1 MNSILLSRNML
12 RARMIYSW
20 HQKAVISGTIT
31 QWSCQET
38 TLLPVSISVTLLYQ
52 QDRVPTSINS
62 KSVITTRSLKR
73 PKIRNHGCGDSG
85 FSFSVSLT
93 SKYLISTGYSINSD
107 CPIINIRQ
115 NGQKLDFIGTLKA
128 SEIDRIRTMI
138 VKEDVKTGM
147 ITIYTG
153 GDECLTIFRQ
163 VEETEKDSIYALRLK
178 SVRLKIPRT
187 YLGTFSKGT
196 PRKASEIRS
205 VKNSS

>member
-1 MNSILLSRNML
+1 ML
-12 RARMIYSW
+12 QARMIYSW

-31 QWSCQET
+31 HLDEM
-38 TLLPVSISVTLLYQ
+38 LVTLLMLVTLSSVTNIN
-52 QDRVPTSINS
+52 RAILSNS
-62 KSVITTRSLKR
+62 KRSLKR

-138 VKEDVKTGM
+138 VKEDIKTGM

-178 SVRLKIPRT
+178 SVSHWPSLNTPWSTSGPLPTKKI
-187 YLGTFSKGT
+187 SKKFILCQKL
-196 PRKASEIRS
+196 RF
-205 VKNSS
+205 

>member
-1 MNSILLSRNML
+1 ML

-31 QWSCQET
+31 NLKWSCQQT

-52 QDRVPTSINS
+52 QDRAPTSM
-62 KSVITTRSLKR
+62 KSVITERSLKR

-187 YLGTFSKGT
+187 YLGSFSKDT

>member
-31 QWSCQET
+31 HLEEC
-38 TLLPVSISVTLLYQ
+38 LLYQ
-52 QDRVPTSINS
+52 QSTGRLHCYHLDVGDTFLSPMSIQAKFSNL
-62 KSVITTRSLKR
+62 KRSLKR

-107 CPIINIRQ
+107 FPIINIRQ
-115 NGQKLDFIGTLKA
+115 NGQKLGFIGTLKA

-138 VKEDVKTGM
+138 VKEDVKTGL

-178 SVRLKIPRT
+178 SVRLHIP
-187 YLGTFSKGT
+187 S
-196 PRKASEIRS
+196 SI
-205 VKNSS
+205 KNSSSGSKLT

>member
-1 MNSILLSRNML
+1 VASEGSNL
-12 RARMIYSW
+12 
-20 HQKAVISGTIT
+20 
-31 QWSCQET
+31 
-38 TLLPVSISVTLLYQ
+38 
-52 QDRVPTSINS
+52 
-62 KSVITTRSLKR
+62 RSLKR

-178 SVRLKIPRT
+178 SMLAQPEDTDDESDDEEEDNESSPTSESLYSNLIKT
-187 YLGTFSKGT
+187 YCTLL
-196 PRKASEIRS
+196 
-205 VKNSS
+205 

>member
-31 QWSCQET
+31 HLEEC
-38 TLLPVSISVTLLYQ
+38 LLYQ
-52 QDRVPTSINS
+52 QSTGRLHCYHLDVGDTLLSPRSIQPKFSNL
-62 KSVITTRSLKR
+62 KRSLKR

-93 SKYLISTGYSINSD
+93 LKYLISTGYSINSD
-107 CPIINIRQ
+107 FPIINIRQ
-115 NGQKLDFIGTLKA
+115 NGQKLGFIGTLKA

-138 VKEDVKTGM
+138 VKEDVKTGL

-178 SVRLKIPRT
+178 SVRLHIP
-187 YLGTFSKGT
+187 S
-196 PRKASEIRS
+196 SI
-205 VKNSS
+205 KNSS

>member
-1 MNSILLSRNML
+1 MASEGSNLRNDYAP
-12 RARMIYSW
+12 RRDVGDTCDVGDTFIC
-20 HQKAVISGTIT
+20 HQYQSS
-31 QWSCQET
+31 Q
-38 TLLPVSISVTLLYQ
+38 VS
-52 QDRVPTSINS
+52 NS
-62 KSVITTRSLKR
+62 KRSLKR

-138 VKEDVKTGM
+138 VKEDIKTGM

-178 SVRLKIPRT
+178 SVSHWPSLNIGIHGPKSWAART
-187 YLGTFSKGT
+187 RRY
-196 PRKASEIRS
+196 I
-205 VKNSS
+205 